1 MQENW
6 NQQNWMC
13 SRTSST
19 IHCSWWFLYWQLP
32 FKCCVSNLVDS
43 HWKQFHWLK
52 ENTWFVLD
60 WDLCQSLLASS
71 LNFSFLPVFSISL
84 LHQLNHQMKNMKND
98 RLIFIHELYLIISKF
113 NVLLSDNI
121 KTIYQ
126 IKLTTFYNQS
136 IIKLE

>member
-1 MQENW
+1 
-6 NQQNWMC
+6 MC

-43 HWKQFHWLK
+43 HWRQFHWLK
-52 ENTWFVLD
+52 ENTWFVFD

-84 LHQLNHQMKNMKND
+84 LHQLNLQMKNMMND
-98 RLIFIHELYLIISKF
+98 RLIFIHELYLAISKF
-113 NVLLSDNI
+113 IIESFIFVQYLKSPLILSYHYLYLQKSKNKDGQ
-121 KTIYQ
+121 Y
-126 IKLTTFYNQS
+126 S
-136 IIKLE
+136 S